1 MEGTIA
7 VIGVF
12 GSIPLIVW
20 ITYYFRT
27 KAHTRTSKVLEK
39 MVERGDVITPETV
52 RALGVKGRS
61 PHADLKTGMIL
72 IAIALAFVIFG
83 QVVPDDEA
91 PIVMMGIA
99 SFPFLVGLALIGFWF
114 FVGKQDALD

>member
-27 KAHTRTSKVLEK
+27 KAHMRTSKVLEK
-39 MVERGDVITPETV
+39 MVERGDAITPETV

-72 IAIALAFVIFG
+72 IAIAFAFLFFGEVI
-83 QVVPDDEA
+83 PDDEA
-91 PIVMMGIA
+91 PAIVMGVA

-114 FVGKQDALD
+114 FVGRKEITD